1 MPWCPCKG
9 STACFLPHVAE
20 RLLQADASKG
30 FLSSFA
36 SDWFVFK
43 SAILW
48 LLAADP
54 PREMKGTVWKAKR
67 VSLAAFQRLVC
78 WLTTGLT
85 WSECRAAPKTHIN
98 RNIPSFIYETV
109 VQCMYTFTYAQLQ
122 CRSLEK
128 YQYWLILMIHSRMK
142 LKTCLVIWSNLYTNK
157 W

>member
-54 PREMKGTVWKAKR
+54 PREMKRTVWKAKR

-78 WLTTGLT
+78 WLTTGCT
-85 WSECRAAPKTHIN
+85 WSECRAAPKTHVN
-98 RNIPSFIYETV
+98 RNILYRVS
-109 VQCMYTFTYAQLQ
+109 
-122 CRSLEK
+122 S
-128 YQYWLILMIHSRMK
+128 MK
-142 LKTCLVIWSNLYTNK
+142 QLYTACTLSHMHNCNAEVWRSISTDWYWWFTPEWNWK
-157 W
+157 HV